1 MKRKHVVLIVSDQHR
16 GDLTGAGGNPWI
28 HTPNIDA
35 LASRGVHFASAYCNS
50 PLCGPSR
57 MSFLTGLLP
66 TRTGVHNNRQALASH
81 IPTIAHAMGAAGYR
95 TVLCGRMH
103 FIGPDQRHGFHERLV
118 GDHGPTDVAFR
129 ENPFGAFDGTTGQNL
144 RALQHSGTGVS
155 PVMLYDDE
163 VIRAA
168 IDRIASHD
176 DEAPLFLVIGLYGP
190 HNPYV
195 CEPAR
200 YARYRA
206 AIPDL
211 RREDLTDFYAQA
223 HPGLRDWIE
232 TRDFLDA
239 EPEDLNRCRAAYY
252 GLVERVDEL
261 VGRTVDAVDRF
272 LGPDNAVISYTS
284 DHGDMAGEHGLF
296 FKSNMCEGAVRVPL
310 VIAGADVAQSATV
323 ETPVSLLDLVP
334 TLLDL
339 VGAPALPDTD
349 GTSLAR
355 AARSGGEPPARPVV
369 SMLSDMRCGPSVMV
383 RHGDAK
389 LVRYHRL
396 DSSDCVPDA
405 AAHDLERLIPD
416 GWSGDELD
424 RQIHLQSRRS
434 ELIRAWA
441 GRSPGDVFSEDD
453 ATEIYHWRADPDR
466 IYLEDQA

>member
-1 MKRKHVVLIVSDQHR
+1 MTRKHVVLIVSDQLL
-16 GDLTGAGGNPWI
+16 GDLAGAAGNPWI
-28 HTPNIDA
+28 RTPTIDA
-35 LASRGVHFASAYCNS
+35 LASRGVHFASTYCNS

-66 TRTGVHNNRQALASH
+66 TRTNVHNNRQALASH
-81 IPTIAHAMGAAGYR
+81 TPTIAHAMGAAGYR

-118 GDHGPTDVAFR
+118 GDHGPTNVAFR
-129 ENPFGAFDGTTGQNL
+129 ENPLGVFDGTTGQNL
-144 RALQHSGTGVS
+144 RALQQSGTGVS

-163 VIRAA
+163 VTRAA

-176 DEAPLFLVIGLYGP
+176 GDAPLFLVVGFYGP

-195 CEPAR
+195 CEPSR

-206 AIPDL
+206 TIPDL
-211 RREDLTDFYAQA
+211 RREDLIDFYSQA

-239 EPEDLNRCRAAYY
+239 EPEDLNRCRAGYY

-261 VGRTVDAVDRF
+261 VGRTVNAIDRY
-272 LGPDNAVISYTS
+272 LGRDNTVISYTS

-296 FKSNMCEGAVRVPL
+296 FKSNMCEGAVRVPW
-310 VIAGADVAQSATV
+310 VIAGSGVSPGATV
-323 ETPVSLLDLVP
+323 EAPVSLIDLAP
-334 TLLDL
+334 TLLEL
-339 VGAPALPDTD
+339 AGAPPLPETD

-355 AARSGGEPPARPVV
+355 SVRDGGEPPSRPVV

-405 AAHDLERLIPD
+405 AAPDLERFIPD
-416 GWSGDELD
+416 AWSGAELD
-424 RQIHLQSRRS
+424 RRIHLQSERS
-434 ELIRAWA
+434 RLVREWA
-441 GRSPGDVFSEDD
+441 SGSPGEVFGEND
-453 ATEIYHWRADPDR
+453 ATEIYHWRADLDR
-466 IYLEDQA
+466 IHLEDQV

>member
-1 MKRKHVVLIVSDQHR
+1 MNRKHIVLIVSDQHR
-16 GDLTGAGGNPWI
+16 GDLTGVGGNPWI
-28 HTPNIDA
+28 DTPNLDA

-66 TRTGVHNNRQALASH
+66 TRTNVHNNRQSLASH

-144 RALQHSGTGVS
+144 RALQKSGAGVS

-163 VIRAA
+163 VIEAA
-168 IDRIASHD
+168 VRRLADHD
-176 DEAPLFLVIGLYGP
+176 DEAPLFLVVGLYGP

-195 CEPAR
+195 CEPSR

-211 RREDLTDFYAQA
+211 RRSDLTDFYAQA
-223 HPGLRDWIE
+223 HPGLRYWIE

-239 EPEDLNRCRAAYY
+239 EPEDLNRCRAGYY

-261 VGRTVDAVDRF
+261 VGRTVDAVDRY
-272 LGPDNAVISYTS
+272 LGLDNAVISYTS

-296 FKSNMCEGAVRVPL
+296 FKSNMCEGAVRVPW
-310 VIAGADVAQSATV
+310 VTAGSGVSPGATL
-323 ETPVSLLDLVP
+323 ETPVSLIDLAP
-334 TLLDL
+334 TLLEL
-339 VGAPALPDTD
+339 AGAPPLPETD

-355 AARSGGEPPARPVV
+355 SVREGGEPPARPVV
-369 SMLSDMRCGPSVMV
+369 SMLADMRCGPSVMV
-383 RHGDAK
+383 RHGEAK

-396 DSSDCVPDA
+396 DSADCSPDA
-405 AAHDLERLIPD
+405 AALDLERFVPHE
-416 GWSGDELD
+416 WSGAELD
-424 RQIHLQSRRS
+424 RMIRLQSVRS
-434 ELIRAWA
+434 EMIRAWA
-441 GRSPGDVFSEDD
+441 GNSPAIVFSSTAPEVAD
-453 ATEIYHWRADPDR
+453 HWQVDVERV
-466 IYLEDQA
+466 YLNNDG